1 VHGGHAVYTCR
12 RRVRR
17 SMANWEK
24 ILKVFLAVVAAVTVL
39 VFAGLDRASFSLGY
53 TGMVAAVGM
62 VGLQDDTRLA
72 RVARAFA
79 HPVVLISVVGA
90 TAQDVAGYPHVP
102 WFLVV
107 MCWCLAYWVSANASF
122 AKGHGCMALAAVG
135 FITGLCQYFDSA

>member
-1 VHGGHAVYTCR
+1 MDR
-12 RRVRR
+12 LRRV
-17 SMANWEK
+17 AA
-24 ILKVFLAVVAAVTVL
+24 VGLAVVAAVAVL
-39 VFAGLDRASFSLGY
+39 VFAGLGRASFSLGY

-62 VGLQDDTRLA
+62 VGLGAGSRLA

-107 MCWCLAYWVSANASF
+107 LCWGLAYWDSAHANF
-122 AKGHGCMALAAVG
+122 ANGRSDPPDAECLALAGVG
-135 FITGLCQYFDSA
+135 FATGLGQFFDST